1 MIECKIKVQL
11 ESFMLD
17 ANFSIPDRGITVVF
31 GPSGSGKTTLLRA
44 IAGLEKSD
52 KGFLKIGDSVWQKGE
67 DFLATHKRQ
76 IGYVFQDA
84 ALFDHLDV
92 KGNLNF
98 VIKRAI
104 GLKED
109 FIESIHNLLEIK
121 TLLNRKTTQL
131 SGGEKQ
137 RVAIA
142 RALLTNPKILLLDE
156 PLSALDLKRKNEILP
171 YLDSIH
177 NDLEIPILYVTH
189 SQDEMSRLADHLL
202 LIEDG
207 NIVGSG
213 PVNDMLTRFDMP
225 LSHGGDAVSII
236 EAEVL
241 KRDSEFNLMHLDFLG
256 GQFIVPD
263 NGFPVQTKVR
273 IRVVSRD
280 VSLTKSKQ
288 VDTSIL
294 NIFPAMVQ
302 EIVNEGEAQVMV
314 RLQIKET
321 ILLACIT
328 RKSSYKLRLEKGSE
342 VFVQVKSVAILS

>member
-98 VIKRAI
+98 VVKRAI

-121 TLLNRKTTQL
+121 TLLNRKTMQL
-131 SGGEKQ
+131 SGGERQ

-207 NIVGSG
+207 NIIGSG

-263 NGFPVQTKVR
+263 NSFPVQTKVR
-273 IRVVSRD
+273 IRVVARD

-314 RLQIKET
+314 RLQIKDT

>member
-1 MIECKIKVQL
+1 MIECKIKIQL
-11 ESFMLD
+11 ESFTLD

-52 KGFLKIGDSVWQKGE
+52 DGFLKIGDSVWQKGE

-131 SGGEKQ
+131 SGGERQ

-241 KRDSEFNLMHLDFLG
+241 KRDSEFNLMHLEFLG

-273 IRVVSRD
+273 IRVVARD

-314 RLQIKET
+314 RLQIKDT

-328 RKSSYKLRLEKGSE
+328 RKSSCKLRLEKGSE

>member
-1 MIECKIKVQL
+1 MIECKIKIHL
-11 ESFMLD
+11 ESFILD

-52 KGFLKIGDSVWQKGE
+52 KGFLKIGDSVWQEGE
-67 DFLATHKRQ
+67 NFLATHRRQ

-84 ALFDHLDV
+84 SLFDHLDV

-98 VIKRAI
+98 VIKRAV

-121 TLLNRKTTQL
+121 SLLNRTTTQL
-131 SGGEKQ
+131 SGGERQ

-156 PLSALDLKRKNEILP
+156 PLSALDMKRKNEILP

-189 SQDEMSRLADHLL
+189 SQSEMSRLADHLL

-207 NIVGSG
+207 HIIGSG

-225 LSHGGDAVSII
+225 LSHGAEAVSII
-236 EAEVL
+236 EAKVVGCEA
-241 KRDSEFNLMHLDFLG
+241 KFNLMHLEFLG
-256 GQFIVPD
+256 GQFVVPD
-263 NGFPVQTKVR
+263 NGFPVQTRVR
-273 IRVVSRD
+273 IRVVARD

-294 NIFPAMVQ
+294 NIFPATVQ
-302 EIVNEGEAQVMV
+302 EIVPEGEAQVMV
-314 RLQIKET
+314 RLEIKET

-328 RKSSYKLRLEKGSE
+328 RMSSYKLRLDKGTK

>member
-67 DFLATHKRQ
+67 NFLPTHKRQ

-263 NGFPVQTKVR
+263 NSFPVQTKVR
-273 IRVVSRD
+273 IRVVARD

>member
-1 MIECKIKVQL
+1 
-11 ESFMLD
+11 MLD

-98 VIKRAI
+98 VVKRAI

-131 SGGEKQ
+131 SGGERQ

-207 NIVGSG
+207 NIIGSG

-241 KRDSEFNLMHLDFLG
+241 KRDSEFNLMYLDFLG

-263 NGFPVQTKVR
+263 NSFPVKTKVR
-273 IRVVSRD
+273 IRVVARD

>member
-131 SGGEKQ
+131 SGGERQ

-142 RALLTNPKILLLDE
+142 RALLINPKILLLDE

-241 KRDSEFNLMHLDFLG
+241 KRDSEFNLMHLEFLG

-273 IRVVSRD
+273 IRVVARD

>member
-131 SGGEKQ
+131 SGGERQ

-263 NGFPVQTKVR
+263 NGFPFQTKVR
-273 IRVVSRD
+273 IRVEARD

-314 RLQIKET
+314 RLQIKDT

-342 VFVQVKSVAILS
+342 VFVQVKSVAILA

>member
-67 DFLATHKRQ
+67 NFLPTHKRQ

-273 IRVVSRD
+273 IRVVARD

-314 RLQIKET
+314 RLQIKDT

>member
-1 MIECKIKVQL
+1 MIECKIKIHLV
-11 ESFMLD
+11 SFILD

-52 KGFLKIGDSVWQKGE
+52 KGFLKIGDSVWQEGGN
-67 DFLATHKRQ
+67 FLATHKRQ

-84 ALFDHLDV
+84 SLFDHLDV

-98 VIKRAI
+98 VIKRAV

-121 TLLNRKTTQL
+121 SLLNRRTTQL
-131 SGGEKQ
+131 SGGERQ

-156 PLSALDLKRKNEILP
+156 PLSALDMKRKNEILP

-189 SQDEMSRLADHLL
+189 SQSEMSRLADHLL

-207 NIVGSG
+207 HIIGSG

-225 LSHGGDAVSII
+225 LSHGAEAVSII
-236 EAEVL
+236 EAKVVGREA
-241 KRDSEFNLMHLDFLG
+241 KFNLMHLEFLG
-256 GQFIVPD
+256 GQFVVPD
-263 NGFPVQTKVR
+263 NGFPVQTRVR
-273 IRVVSRD
+273 IRVVARD

-294 NIFPAMVQ
+294 NIFPATVQ
-302 EIVNEGEAQVMV
+302 EIVPEGEAQVMV
-314 RLQIKET
+314 RLEIKET

-328 RKSSYKLRLEKGSE
+328 RMSSYKLRLDKGTK

>member
-52 KGFLKIGDSVWQKGE
+52 DGFLKIGDSVWQKG
-67 DFLATHKRQ
+67 DNFLPTHKRQ

-131 SGGEKQ
+131 SGGERQ

-177 NDLEIPILYVTH
+177 NDLKIPILYVTH

-263 NGFPVQTKVR
+263 NSFPVQTKVR
-273 IRVVSRD
+273 IRVVARD

-314 RLQIKET
+314 RLQIKDT

>member
-1 MIECKIKVQL
+1 MIECKIKIQL

-52 KGFLKIGDSVWQKGE
+52 DGFLKIGDSVWQKGE
-67 DFLATHKRQ
+67 NFLPTHKRQ

-98 VIKRAI
+98 VVKRAI

-131 SGGEKQ
+131 SGGERQ

-263 NGFPVQTKVR
+263 NSFPVQTKVR
-273 IRVVSRD
+273 IRVVARD

>member
-263 NGFPVQTKVR
+263 NGFPAQTKVR
-273 IRVVSRD
+273 IRVVARD

>member
-1 MIECKIKVQL
+1 MIECNIKIQL

-52 KGFLKIGDSVWQKGE
+52 DGFLKIGDSVWQKGE

-98 VIKRAI
+98 VVKRAI

-263 NGFPVQTKVR
+263 NSFPVQTKVR
-273 IRVVSRD
+273 IRVVARD

>member
-131 SGGEKQ
+131 SGGERQ

-207 NIVGSG
+207 NIIGSG

-225 LSHGGDAVSII
+225 LSHGGEAVSII

-273 IRVVSRD
+273 IRVVARD

-314 RLQIKET
+314 RLQIKDT

>member
-1 MIECKIKVQL
+1 MIECKIKIHL
-11 ESFMLD
+11 DGFILD

-31 GPSGSGKTTLLRA
+31 GASGSGKTTLLRA

-52 KGFLKIGDSVWQKGE
+52 DGYLKVGDSVWQNGKN
-67 DFLATHKRQ
+67 FLATHKRQ

-84 ALFDHLDV
+84 ALFEHLDV
-92 KGNLNF
+92 KGNLGY
-98 VIKRAI
+98 VIKRTT

-109 FIESIHNLLEIK
+109 FIESIFNLLDIK
-121 TLLNRKTTQL
+121 ALLNRTTSQL
-131 SGGEKQ
+131 SGGERQ

-142 RALLTNPKILLLDE
+142 RALLTHPKILLLDE

-189 SQDEMSRLADHLL
+189 SHDEMSRLADHLL

-207 NIVGSG
+207 NIMGNG

-236 EAEVL
+236 KAKVMGHDT
-241 KRDSEFNLMHLDFLG
+241 KFNLMHLEFSG
-256 GQFIVPD
+256 GQFVVSD
-263 NGFPVQTKVR
+263 NDLPVQTKVR
-273 IRVVSRD
+273 VRVAARD

-294 NIFPAMVQ
+294 NIFPAIVQ
-302 EIVNEGEAQVMV
+302 EMVTEGEAQVMV
-314 RLQIKET
+314 RLEIKET

-328 RKSSYKLRLEKGSE
+328 RKSSSKLGLEKGKE

>member
-67 DFLATHKRQ
+67 DLLATHKRQ

-131 SGGEKQ
+131 SGGERQ

-273 IRVVSRD
+273 IRVVARD

>member
-1 MIECKIKVQL
+1 MIECKIQIHL
-11 ESFMLD
+11 ESFILD

-52 KGFLKIGDSVWQKGE
+52 KGFLKIGDSVWQEGE
-67 DFLATHKRQ
+67 NFLATHKRQ

-84 ALFDHLDV
+84 SLFDHLDV

-98 VIKRAI
+98 VIKRAV

-121 TLLNRKTTQL
+121 SLLNRRTTQL
-131 SGGEKQ
+131 SGGERQ

-156 PLSALDLKRKNEILP
+156 PLSALDMKRKNEILP

-189 SQDEMSRLADHLL
+189 SQSEMSRLADHLL

-207 NIVGSG
+207 HIIGSG

-225 LSHGGDAVSII
+225 LSHGAEAVSII
-236 EAEVL
+236 EAKVVGCEA
-241 KRDSEFNLMHLDFLG
+241 KFNLMHLEFLG
-256 GQFIVPD
+256 GQFVVPD
-263 NGFPVQTKVR
+263 NGFPVQTRVR
-273 IRVVSRD
+273 IRVVARD

-294 NIFPAMVQ
+294 NIFPATVQ
-302 EIVNEGEAQVMV
+302 ETVPEGEAQVMV
-314 RLQIKET
+314 RLEIKET

-328 RKSSYKLRLEKGSE
+328 RMSSYKLRLDKGTK

>member
-131 SGGEKQ
+131 SGGERQ

-256 GQFIVPD
+256 GHFIVPD

-273 IRVVSRD
+273 IRVVARD

-314 RLQIKET
+314 RLQIKDT

>member
-1 MIECKIKVQL
+1 MIECKIKIHL
-11 ESFMLD
+11 ESFILD

-52 KGFLKIGDSVWQKGE
+52 KGFLKIGDSVWQEGGN
-67 DFLATHKRQ
+67 FLATHKRQ

-84 ALFDHLDV
+84 SLFDHLDV

-98 VIKRAI
+98 VIKRAV

-121 TLLNRKTTQL
+121 SLLNRRTTQL
-131 SGGEKQ
+131 SGGERQ

-156 PLSALDLKRKNEILP
+156 PLSALDMKRKNEILP

-189 SQDEMSRLADHLL
+189 SQSEMSRLADHLL

-207 NIVGSG
+207 HIIGSG

-225 LSHGGDAVSII
+225 LSHGAEAVSII
-236 EAEVL
+236 EAKVVGREA
-241 KRDSEFNLMHLDFLG
+241 KFNLMHLEFLG
-256 GQFIVPD
+256 GQFVVPD
-263 NGFPVQTKVR
+263 NGFPVQTRVR
-273 IRVVSRD
+273 IRVVARD

-294 NIFPAMVQ
+294 NIFPATVQ
-302 EIVNEGEAQVMV
+302 EIVPEGEAQVMV
-314 RLQIKET
+314 RLEIKET

-328 RKSSYKLRLEKGSE
+328 RMSSYKLRLDKGTK

>member
-131 SGGEKQ
+131 SGGERQ

-263 NGFPVQTKVR
+263 NSFPVQTKVR
-273 IRVVSRD
+273 IRVVARD

-288 VDTSIL
+288 FDTSIL

-314 RLQIKET
+314 RLQIKDT

>member
-1 MIECKIKVQL
+1 MIECKIKIQF

-31 GPSGSGKTTLLRA
+31 GPSGSGKITLLRA

-52 KGFLKIGDSVWQKGE
+52 DGFLKIGDSVWQKGE

-207 NIVGSG
+207 NIIGSG

-263 NGFPVQTKVR
+263 NSFPVQTKVR
-273 IRVVSRD
+273 IRVVARD

>member
-263 NGFPVQTKVR
+263 NGFPFQTKVR
-273 IRVVSRD
+273 IRVEARD

>member
-98 VIKRAI
+98 VVKRAI

-131 SGGEKQ
+131 SGGERQ

-207 NIVGSG
+207 NIIGSG

-263 NGFPVQTKVR
+263 NSFPVQTKVR
-273 IRVVSRD
+273 IRVVARD

-314 RLQIKET
+314 RLQIKDT

>member
-1 MIECKIKVQL
+1 VIECKIKVQL

-131 SGGEKQ
+131 SGGERQ

-207 NIVGSG
+207 NIIGSG

-263 NGFPVQTKVR
+263 NSFPVQTKVR
-273 IRVVSRD
+273 IRVVARD

>member
-1 MIECKIKVQL
+1 VIECKIKIQL

-131 SGGEKQ
+131 SGGERQ

-207 NIVGSG
+207 NIIGSG

-263 NGFPVQTKVR
+263 NSFPVQTKVR
-273 IRVVSRD
+273 IRVVARD

-314 RLQIKET
+314 RLQIKDT

>member
-273 IRVVSRD
+273 IRVVARD

>member
-11 ESFMLD
+11 ESFTLD

-52 KGFLKIGDSVWQKGE
+52 DGFLKIGDSVWQKGE
-67 DFLATHKRQ
+67 NFLATHKRQ

-131 SGGEKQ
+131 SGGERQ

-263 NGFPVQTKVR
+263 NSFPVQTKVR
-273 IRVVSRD
+273 IRVVARD

>member
-1 MIECKIKVQL
+1 M
-11 ESFMLD
+11 
-17 ANFSIPDRGITVVF
+17 
-31 GPSGSGKTTLLRA
+31 
-44 IAGLEKSD
+44 
-52 KGFLKIGDSVWQKGE
+52 WQKGE

-131 SGGEKQ
+131 SGGERQ

-156 PLSALDLKRKNEILP
+156 PLSALDSKRKNEILP

-263 NGFPVQTKVR
+263 NSFPVQTKVR
-273 IRVVSRD
+273 IRVVARD

>member
-121 TLLNRKTTQL
+121 TLLNRKTSQL
-131 SGGEKQ
+131 SGGERQ

-263 NGFPVQTKVR
+263 NSFPVQTKVR
-273 IRVVSRD
+273 IRVVARD

>member
-1 MIECKIKVQL
+1 V
-11 ESFMLD
+11 
-17 ANFSIPDRGITVVF
+17 
-31 GPSGSGKTTLLRA
+31 

-52 KGFLKIGDSVWQKGE
+52 KGLLKIGDSVWQKGE

-131 SGGEKQ
+131 SGGERQ

-225 LSHGGDAVSII
+225 LSHGSDAVSII
-236 EAEVL
+236 EAEVMR
-241 KRDSEFNLMHLDFLG
+241 RDSEFNLMHLDFLG

-263 NGFPVQTKVR
+263 NSFPVQTKVR
-273 IRVVSRD
+273 IRVVARD

>member
-17 ANFSIPDRGITVVF
+17 ANFRIPDRGITVVF
-31 GPSGSGKTTLLRA
+31 GPSGSGKTTLLRV

-52 KGFLKIGDSVWQKGE
+52 KGLLKIGDSVWQKGE

-202 LIEDG
+202 LIEEG

-225 LSHGGDAVSII
+225 LSHGGEAVSII

-241 KRDSEFNLMHLDFLG
+241 KRDSEFNLMHLEFLG

-273 IRVVSRD
+273 IRVVARD

>member
-11 ESFMLD
+11 ESFTLD

-52 KGFLKIGDSVWQKGE
+52 DGFLKIGDSVWQKGE
-67 DFLATHKRQ
+67 NFLPTHKRQ

-131 SGGEKQ
+131 SGGERQ

-241 KRDSEFNLMHLDFLG
+241 KRDSEFNLMHLEFLG

-263 NGFPVQTKVR
+263 NGLPVQTKVR
-273 IRVVSRD
+273 IRVVARD

>member
-1 MIECKIKVQL
+1 MIECKIKIQL

-52 KGFLKIGDSVWQKGE
+52 DGFLKIGDSVWQKGE

-98 VIKRAI
+98 VVKRAI

-207 NIVGSG
+207 NIIGSG

-263 NGFPVQTKVR
+263 NSFPVQTKVR
-273 IRVVSRD
+273 IRVVARD

-314 RLQIKET
+314 RLQIKDT

>member
-1 MIECKIKVQL
+1 MIECNIKIQL

-17 ANFSIPDRGITVVF
+17 ASFSIPDRGITVVF

-52 KGFLKIGDSVWQKGE
+52 DGFLKIGDSVWQKGE
-67 DFLATHKRQ
+67 NFLPTHKRQ

-98 VIKRAI
+98 VVKRAI

-121 TLLNRKTTQL
+121 TLLNRTTTQL
-131 SGGEKQ
+131 SGGERQ

-142 RALLTNPKILLLDE
+142 RALLTNPRILLLDE

-177 NDLEIPILYVTH
+177 NELEIPILYVTH

-207 NIVGSG
+207 NIIGSG

-225 LSHGGDAVSII
+225 LSHGGEAVSII

-263 NGFPVQTKVR
+263 NGFPVQAKVR
-273 IRVVSRD
+273 IRVVARD

-328 RKSSYKLRLEKGSE
+328 RKSSQKLELERGSE

>member
-1 MIECKIKVQL
+1 MIECKIKIQL

-52 KGFLKIGDSVWQKGE
+52 DGFLKIGDSVWQKGE
-67 DFLATHKRQ
+67 NFLPTHKRQ

-98 VIKRAI
+98 VVKRAI

-263 NGFPVQTKVR
+263 NSFPVQTKVR
-273 IRVVSRD
+273 IRVVARD

>member
-131 SGGEKQ
+131 SGGERQ

-207 NIVGSG
+207 NIIGSG

-263 NGFPVQTKVR
+263 NSFPVQTKVR
-273 IRVVSRD
+273 IRVVARD
-280 VSLTKSKQ
+280 VSLAKSKQ

-314 RLQIKET
+314 RLQIKDT

-342 VFVQVKSVAILS
+342 IFVQVKSVAILS